1 MDTHKTTMSDEAI
14 DLLTDSL
21 DRFLAA
27 WDQVD
32 EHGPP
37 EISEFLPSCSK
48 LRMEF
53 LVELIKV
60 DMELRWQEYALPK
73 SLDEYCEEFQEL
85 QSVALPI
92 DLIFEEYVCRLS
104 VDEAV
109 CISDYFE
116 RYPNQ
121 ADGLRQFASQ
131 SPDINAT
138 VISSFDQ
145 SSAVFD
151 LQAGEVIDDFDLIML
166 LGQGAFAKVFLARQ
180 ISMQRLV
187 AVKVSAD
194 HGTEPQTLAQLD
206 HDYIV
211 RVHDQRIVET
221 PPARLLYMQYLPGG
235 TLESV
240 TKRVRM
246 TPVEM
251 RSGQLL
257 IDVLD
262 GTLESK
268 GEISPSDS
276 SLRQELSGKSWPEV
290 VAWIGIRLAKALD
303 YANRQGVLHRDLKPA
318 NVLLSA
324 EGVPKLADFNISFS
338 SSVAGTNPT
347 AYFGGSLAYM
357 SPEQLEACS
366 PRHETQADE
375 LDGRSDLYSLGV
387 LLWELLRGTRPFDDL
402 GGGDLSGQTIDKMLE
417 RRSRGLSREQFAPD
431 FAECPESLMRILE
444 KLLQPNREQR
454 WQNADELIEQLEM
467 CLEPRARELIDPPA
481 KSWRS
486 KARHWVVAT
495 VLLLN
500 LIPNGISAVGN
511 FFYNQRAIFDEM
523 APGQTFE
530 TILGVINGIAFP
542 VGISFVVIL
551 ANQVK
556 RGIRNPEAS
565 QESGLEQFAL
575 PCAREERVSPVKR
588 LFATRQNANTNS
600 KTTII
605 RESALLLGH
614 RCAMICLLLW
624 IIAGI
629 AYPVAF
635 QAIGIDVSASEYA
648 HIVGSLVLFGL
659 IATAYPFF
667 GVTWYS
673 VQVLYPALLQKGR
686 GQRKDRQDLQKL
698 KTYLRYYLIAAASI
712 PLLSVAAITIVSVEM
727 LQLAQLLCFGGLA
740 AFAAAFWFYRQIED
754 DLDVFLR
761 IRGRKR

>member
-32 EHGPP
+32 ENGPP
-37 EISEFLPSCSK
+37 DISEFLPSSPL

-60 DMELRWQEYALPK
+60 DLEMRWQEYSLPK
-73 SLDEYCEEFQEL
+73 SLDEYSEEFTEL
-85 QSVALPI
+85 QTVALPV
-92 DLIFEEYVCRLS
+92 DLIFEEYVCRQS

-109 CISDYFE
+109 CISDYFA
-116 RYPNQ
+116 RYPDQ

-138 VISSFDQ
+138 VISSSDQ
-145 SSAVFD
+145 FSGVFD

-211 RVHDQRIVET
+211 RVYDQRIVET

-262 GTLESK
+262 GTLDSK
-268 GEISPSDS
+268 GEISPTDS
-276 SLRQELSGKSWPEV
+276 SLRQELAGKSWPEV
-290 VAWIGIRLAKALD
+290 VAWMGIRLAKALD

-402 GGGDLSGQTIDKMLE
+402 DGGDLSGQTIDNMLE
-417 RRSRGLSREQFAPD
+417 RRSRGLSREQISPD
-431 FAECPESLMRILE
+431 FVECPESLMRILE

-454 WQNADELIEQLEM
+454 WQNAEELIEQLEM

-486 KARHWVVAT
+486 KARHFIVAT

-530 TILGVINGIAFP
+530 AILGAINGIAFP

-551 ANQVK
+551 AAQVK

-565 QESGLEQFAL
+565 QETGL
-575 PCAREERVSPVKR
+575 V
-588 LFATRQNANTNS
+588 
-600 KTTII
+600 

-624 IIAGI
+624 VIAGV

-635 QAIGIDVSASEYA
+635 QAIGIHVSTSEYA

-686 GQRKDRQDLQKL
+686 GQCKDRQDLQKL

-712 PLLSVAAITIVSVEM
+712 PLLSVAAITIVSVEL